1 MEEIQV
7 PPYFLC
13 PISLEIM
20 KDPVTIFTGIT
31 YDRENIE
38 KWIFSGKNATCPV
51 TKQALSGTEELTPN
65 VTLRRLIQSWCTL
78 NASHG
83 VERFPTPKPPVSKS
97 QILKLLRQAK
107 SPEPGMLIKCLQ
119 NLKSIASEN
128 EANRRCMESAGVAE
142 FLAATIIRSND
153 DDDNVGIS
161 ADDDALSVL
170 YNLGLSENGL
180 KSILGHDRRFIES
193 LVRVMTRGSYES
205 RAYAIMLLKSMLEV
219 AGPGQL
225 QLTSS
230 LSPSFFRE
238 VVQVLRDNFSRK
250 ASKSSLH
257 LLVNVCHIG
266 RNRIKAAEA
275 GAVAVLI
282 DLLIDSTD
290 KRYCESSLTILD
302 HLCQCAEGRAE
313 LLKHAAGLA
322 VVSKK
327 LLRVS
332 NVGNERG
339 LRILYSISKFSATP
353 NVVQEMLQ
361 LGVAAKLCLV
371 IQVDCGAKNKER
383 AAQILKLH
391 AKEWK
396 DSQCLPLNLMH
407 NTHGF

>member
-20 KDPVTIFTGIT
+20 KDPVTISTGIT

-38 KWIFSGKNATCPV
+38 KWIFSGKNTTCPV
-51 TKQALSGTEELTPN
+51 TKQALSDTEMTPN
-65 VTLRRLIQSWCTL
+65 ITLRRVIQSWCTL

-107 SPEPGMLIKCLQ
+107 SSPEMQITCLQ
-119 NLKSIASEN
+119 TLKSIALEN
-128 EANRRCMESAGVAE
+128 EANKRCMENAGVAA
-142 FLAATIIRSND
+142 FLAAIIRSND
-153 DDDNVGIS
+153 NKETSEDPT
-161 ADDDALSVL
+161 DDALSIL
-170 YNLGLSENGL
+170 YNLGLSENSL
-180 KSILGHDRRFIES
+180 KSILGHDTQFIDS
-193 LVRVMTRGSYES
+193 LVRVMQRGSYES
-205 RAYAIMLLKSMLEV
+205 RAYAVMLLKSMLET
-219 AGPGQL
+219 ADPL
-225 QLTSS
+225 QLTS
-230 LSPSFFRE
+230 LNPSFFSQA
-238 VVQVLRDNFSRK
+238 VQILRDNFSRK
-250 ASKSSLH
+250 ASKSALH
-257 LLVNVCHIG
+257 LLANVCHRG

-275 GAVAVLI
+275 GAVTVLI
-282 DLLIDSTD
+282 DLLLDTND

-322 VVSKK
+322 VVSRKI
-327 LLRVS
+327 LRVS
-332 NVGNERG
+332 QVANERG

-353 NVVQEMLQ
+353 SVVQDMLQ

-371 IQVDCGAKNKER
+371 IQMDCGGKNKER
-383 AAQILKLH
+383 AAEILKLH

-396 DSQCLPLNLMH
+396 NSECMPLDLIR
-407 NTHGF
+407 NTIGVN